1 MDQVQ
6 LLKDC
11 QSKNMKPIYL
21 FHGEESY
28 YIDLYSKIIEDHVLS
43 DGEKAFNQTIMY
55 GKDSKVSQI
64 VDEAMQFPMMSSHRL
79 IILKE
84 AQDLKN
90 IGDLN
95 SYVEN
100 PNPQSILVLCHKNK
114 KIDKRLKLVKNIEKQ
129 GIVFESKKLYDN
141 ELPKWVVNYT
151 QLHQVN
157 IENEAAL
164 MVAELLGNDLN
175 KIANEM
181 DKVFIGH
188 DKSKKLTRA
197 DIQESIGLSKEYNVF
212 ELQKFIGM
220 KDFVSCI
227 RIVNYMGDN
236 PKNNPLPM
244 LLASLYS
251 YFSKVFIASANM
263 KSGDAAMMKALG
275 LNSPYFLREYKSAAS
290 NYPYSK
296 MRPIMNTLKI
306 ADLRSKGVDQRNMTE
321 SAILKEMIVQIFAA

>member
-1 MDQVQ
+1 
-6 LLKDC
+6 
-11 QSKNMKPIYL
+11 MKPIYL

-181 DKVFIGH
+181 DKVFIG
-188 DKSKKLTRA
+188 
-197 DIQESIGLSKEYNVF
+197 
-212 ELQKFIGM
+212 
-220 KDFVSCI
+220 
-227 RIVNYMGDN
+227 
-236 PKNNPLPM
+236 
-244 LLASLYS
+244 
-251 YFSKVFIASANM
+251 
-263 KSGDAAMMKALG
+263 
-275 LNSPYFLREYKSAAS
+275 
-290 NYPYSK
+290 
-296 MRPIMNTLKI
+296 
-306 ADLRSKGVDQRNMTE
+306 
-321 SAILKEMIVQIFAA
+321 